1 MTMVKSH
8 EKIKNVKIIFYDG
21 IVKCRQNLNLEK
33 MDTAPYT
40 GKNDGVSLMWGKFK
54 DYLKQNIIL
63 EKQMLIQLS
72 FADW

>member
-1 MTMVKSH
+1 MVKSH
-8 EKIKNVKIIFYDG
+8 EKIKNVKIIFLWWYSEMSPKSEFGKDG
-21 IVKCRQNLNLEK
+21 YCALHR
-33 MDTAPYT
+33 
-40 GKNDGVSLMWGKFK
+40 KNDGVSLLWGKFK